1 MPRGDV
7 LNDKQSSRYINHSP
21 SAGYSTFLHHPSSS
35 PARSSHLSRHPLS
48 LRSQPSTASSH
59 RPSSSRTATMRFL
72 SITAVLSAVA
82 VAVSARDCPLE
93 SDCVQK
99 SCKNFQLH
107 FLDPDALRSIR
118 EWKLTADC
126 KDNAGNKMVTQLYLE
141 ECLANTDGNLIW
153 SPGLSLPPKH
163 CLTMAVR
170 RWIFLPLSL
179 SLSLSRWQII
189 DIHNYIKNSGGFRC
203 FGCKL
208 TNTNP
213 LTMECGC
220 MNKKDKIQTRVVNLS
235 EGIWVYDGAIGC
247 YQTGTG
253 TALKGI
259 VGYNYNAGLLK
270 SPGIGK
276 Y

>member
-1 MPRGDV
+1 
-7 LNDKQSSRYINHSP
+7 
-21 SAGYSTFLHHPSSS
+21 
-35 PARSSHLSRHPLS
+35 
-48 LRSQPSTASSH
+48 
-59 RPSSSRTATMRFL
+59 MRFL

-153 SPGLSLPPKH
+153 SPG
-163 CLTMAVR
+163 
-170 RWIFLPLSL
+170 
-179 SLSLSRWQII
+179 
-189 DIHNYIKNSGGFRC
+189 GGFRC